1 MAKQRK
7 EFKIDSPRGTIV
19 SYKTDGGKFVSKLT
33 WNTNLKPKKQE
44 QFSRAQKFVD
54 QECIRRMA
62 PETPFRSGALRK
74 SATLGTVIGS
84 GEINQ
89 IAPYAR
95 RQYYEHKSNSKG
107 FERMK
112 NRHKDSIL
120 RGARDYFK

>member
-33 WNTNLKPKKQE
+33 WNTNLKQKKQE

-95 RQYYEHKSNSKG
+95 RQYYEHKSNSKW